1 MNMETLK
8 VLNASGV
15 ETTCEILNEFVLQEN
30 GKKYV
35 VYTLNEE
42 NESGMIKIYV
52 AEKATDGKLKPIE
65 SDDEWVRLKQVLK
78 EKARGE

>member
-1 MNMETLK
+1 METVK
-8 VLNASGV
+8 VLNASGIESSGEV
-15 ETTCEILNEFVLQEN
+15 LNEFVLQET
-30 GKKYV
+30 GKNYV

-52 AEKATDGKLKPIE
+52 AEKAADGSLKGIT
-65 SDDEWVRLKQVLK
+65 SDDEWVKLKQTLK

>member
-1 MNMETLK
+1 MKMETIK
-8 VLNASGV
+8 VLNASGIEV
-15 ETTCEILNEFVLQEN
+15 AGELLNEFGLPET
-30 GKKYV
+30 GKRYV

-52 AEKATDGKLKPIE
+52 AEKTADGSLKAIE

>member
-1 MNMETLK
+1 MNAEIIK

-15 ETTCEILNEFVLQEN
+15 ESNGEVLNEFFLQDT
-30 GKKYV
+30 GKNYV

-52 AEKATDGKLKPIE
+52 AEKMADGTLGSIT